1 MVAAISSL
9 RLFSLQVIGFIG
21 VGNMGA
27 PMARNLLSSGRR
39 LVVHDKVREPVED
52 LVKQG
57 AKEAS
62 SPAEVAKQSKTI
74 VTMLPA
80 R

>member
-1 MVAAISSL
+1 M
-9 RLFSLQVIGFIG
+9 GFIG

-27 PMARNLLSSGRR
+27 PMARNLLAKGRPL
-39 LVVHDKVREPVED
+39 LVYDKVAASVD
-52 LVKQG
+52 KLTGDGG
-57 AKEAS
+57 ATAAS
-62 SPAEVAKQSKTI
+62 SPREVASQCKTI